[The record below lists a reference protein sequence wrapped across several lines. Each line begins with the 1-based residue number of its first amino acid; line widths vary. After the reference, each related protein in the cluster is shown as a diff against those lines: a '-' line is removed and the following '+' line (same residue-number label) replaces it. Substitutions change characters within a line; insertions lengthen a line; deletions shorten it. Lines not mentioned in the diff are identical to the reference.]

1 MRIKY
6 TYALYSV
13 VGSNKIKQKMLSNK
27 ISIQIFTVFLCVSL
41 WTKLSAQT
49 NDSTETS
56 TRFFMPAIQMGY
68 IHHNSDIVSEGLVI
82 QTSLE
87 YRAKKNLLFRINYDD
102 FSGRINVNDAVGNQ
116 YNSKVPLSELLGG
129 IGYRHRFNK
138 HNLFALIQSGV
149 RFYELPEIVTL
160 NGVITINQSG
170 EKIVPIRYTVGYEYE
185 FMKNFF
191 LNIEVFVGHF
201 AKEKDYWSNDRPFFG
216 TTIGLSTTL
225 F

>member
-1 MRIKY
+1 
-6 TYALYSV
+6 
-13 VGSNKIKQKMLSNK
+13 MLSTN
-27 ISIQIFTVFLCVSL
+27 IIIQFFTVFLCVSL

-56 TRFFMPAIQMGY
+56 TRFFMPALQMGY

-87 YRAKKNLLFRINYDD
+87 YRAKHNLLFRINYDD
-102 FSGRINVNDAVGNQ
+102 FSGRIDVNDAIGNQ
-116 YNSKVPLSELLGG
+116 YTAKVPLSELLGG
-129 IGYRHRFNK
+129 IGYRLRFNK

-170 EKIVPIRYTVGYEYE
+170 EQTVPIRYTIGYEYE
-185 FMKNFF
+185 FMKNVFF
-191 LNIEVFVGHF
+191 NIEAFVGHF
-201 AKEKDYWSNDRPFFG
+201 AKEKDYWSNDKPFFG